1 MRYLALAVDYD
12 GTVAVDDRISDATAA
27 AIERLRTSGRRV
39 VLVTSR
45 RLSELLQICRPLSMF
60 DLVVAEN
67 GAVLYD
73 PKRREET
80 VLAPPPP
87 AAFVERLTARG
98 VSPVEAGQVIVTT
111 CDSCAPTVLEVVREL
126 GLEIQIIFNRASVLA
141 LPPGVNK
148 ASGLAAALRKLGLSR
163 HEVVAVGDSE
173 NDHSLLQYCE
183 CGIAVANAVPSL
195 QQSAACVT
203 KGAAGDGVV
212 EVIDELIAN
221 DFICMEGKME
231 RHLVLIGK
239 RVDNGEEV
247 RIPPYGRNLLIA
259 GPSGSGK
266 STLTAAVVERLI
278 DREYQVLI
286 VDPEGDYSTL
296 QDVVCLGN
304 QKRAPA
310 VSEILSILEDPTIN
324 LSINLLGLPLDERPF
339 FLGQLIPGLQALRA
353 RTGRPHWIV
362 LDEAHHM
369 LPQEWGHVSS
379 TFPYKL
385 GETILVTVHPDHVA
399 PPVLA
404 PMDVVFAV
412 GASPQETLSRFA
424 TAAGKQLRW
433 PQGLDH
439 ERGHIVAWFVRDE
452 QAPCLVRPQPGR
464 AERIRHHRK
473 YAEGD
478 LRWHSFYFRGPEG
491 KHNLKAQNLVTFA
504 QIAEGISEST
514 WMYHLRRHDYSRWF
528 RDAVKDR
535 YLADQ
540 AERIEGR
547 MDLSPQQTRT
557 LIREL
562 IRSRYTLPE

>member
-12 GTVAVDDRISDATAA
+12 GTIAVDGRISDVAA
-27 AIERLRTSGRRV
+27 SAIERARTSGRRV
-39 VLVTSR
+39 VLVTGR
-45 RLSELLQICRPLSMF
+45 RVSDLQRICERISIF

-80 VLAPPPP
+80 ALAAPLP
-87 AAFVERLTARG
+87 AAFAKRLAARG
-98 VSPVEAGQVIVTT
+98 VAPVESGRVVVATH
-111 CDSCAPTVLEVVREL
+111 DSSAPVMLEVIREL
-126 GLEIQIIFNRASVLA
+126 GLEVQIIFNRSSVLA

-148 ASGLAAALRKLGLSR
+148 ASGMAAALRKLGLSR

-173 NDHSLLQYCE
+173 NDHSLLRYCE
-183 CGIAVANAVPSL
+183 CGVAVSNAVASL
-195 QQSAACVT
+195 KESAAFVT
-203 KGAAGDGVV
+203 EKESSSGVV
-212 EVIDELIAN
+212 EVIDELIAT
-221 DFICMEGKME
+221 DLERLEGKIE
-231 RHLVLIGK
+231 RHLVLIGT
-239 RVDNGEEV
+239 RADTGEEV
-247 RIPPYGRNLLIA
+247 RVPPYGRNLLIA

-278 DREYQVLI
+278 DQEYQVLI

-296 QDVVCLGN
+296 QEVVCLGN
-304 QKRAPA
+304 QKRAPE

-324 LSINLLGLPLDERPF
+324 LSINLLGLPLDDRPY